1 MSRKFTGIGVCP
13 GVAFAPVYK
22 IEIKESAT
30 DLDVTWQEIS
40 AALEK
45 SAQYLEEKAQKI
57 DLQVAKEVLEAQSLM
72 ARDPDL
78 IEKIK
83 NTMGDSKKSARNVLN
98 STLEEFKNN
107 LLSLGDYFAERVA
120 DIDEIKKLTLNNIF
134 GIEQIDLKIN
144 SNSIVVADDLSPAD
158 TASMNLNYVK
168 GLVVAKGG
176 PTSHTA
182 IVARNLGIPA
192 IVGCKDIEDLKNG
205 VEVLINGRNGVVIEN
220 PDKNL
225 VTQEINKENEFKAKF
240 KSVSGP
246 GKLKDNTA
254 INLLANCGNIEDA
267 KKAIINEAEGIGL
280 FRTELLY
287 LNQAHAPNISEQ
299 VKVYSE
305 IFEIFQG
312 KKVIIRTLDAGS
324 DKPVPFLNSDKEE
337 NPALGVRGWRL
348 IRKFS
353 SVIKDQIKAIS
364 IAQESGKC
372 DVWVMAPMID
382 TADEALE
389 FSNLAKENGIKKIGV
404 MIETPAAAMV
414 SDQIFEIVDFASFGT
429 NDLTQYVMAADR
441 LDSRLS
447 DLTNSWHPA
456 VLRTI
461 EIVGKNAQGKPL
473 GVCGEA
479 AADPLL
485 AAVLIGL
492 GVNSL
497 SMASNSIAEVK
508 SFIANQDLGK
518 CQNVA
523 KEILK
528 TKNAI
533 EAKELAVKLFN

>member
-107 LLSLGDYFAERVA
+107 LLSFGDYFAERVA

-144 SNSIVVADDLSPAD
+144 SNSIVVANDLSPAD

-220 PDKNL
+220 PDQNL

-267 KKAIINEAEGIGL
+267 KKAIINDAEGIGL

-287 LNQAHAPNISEQ
+287 LNQVHAPSISEQ

-348 IRKFS
+348 IREFS

-414 SDQIFEIVDFASFGT
+414 SDQILKIVDFASFGT

-508 SFIANQDLGK
+508 SFIANQDLEK

>member
-205 VEVLINGRNGVVIEN
+205 VQVLINGRNGVVIEN

-287 LNQAHAPNISEQ
+287 LNQAHAPSISQQ

-348 IRKFS
+348 IREFS

-508 SFIANQDLGK
+508 SFIANQDLEK

>member
-205 VEVLINGRNGVVIEN
+205 VQVLINGRNGVVIEN

-287 LNQAHAPNISEQ
+287 LNQAHAPSISQQ

-348 IRKFS
+348 IREFS

-508 SFIANQDLGK
+508 SFIANQDLEK

-533 EAKELAVKLFN
+533 EAKKLAVKLFN

>member
-144 SNSIVVADDLSPAD
+144 SNSIVVANDLSPAD

-267 KKAIINEAEGIGL
+267 KKAIINDAEGIGL

-287 LNQAHAPNISEQ
+287 LNQAHAPSISEQ

-348 IRKFS
+348 IREFS

-508 SFIANQDLGK
+508 SFIANQDLEK

>member
-205 VEVLINGRNGVVIEN
+205 VQVLINGRNGVVIEN

-287 LNQAHAPNISEQ
+287 LNQAHAPSISQQ

-348 IRKFS
+348 IREFS

-508 SFIANQDLGK
+508 SIIANQDLEK

>member
-30 DLDVTWQEIS
+30 DLEVTWQEIS
-40 AALEK
+40 DALEK

-287 LNQAHAPNISEQ
+287 LNQAHAPNINEQ

-305 IFEIFQG
+305 LFEIFQG

-348 IRKFS
+348 IREFS

-508 SFIANQDLGK
+508 SFIANQDLEK

>member
-205 VEVLINGRNGVVIEN
+205 VQVLINGRNGVVIEN

-348 IRKFS
+348 IREFS

-389 FSNLAKENGIKKIGV
+389 FSNLAKENGINKIGV

-508 SFIANQDLGK
+508 SFIANQDLEK

>member
-144 SNSIVVADDLSPAD
+144 SNSIVVANDLSPAD

-205 VEVLINGRNGVVIEN
+205 VQVLINGRNGVVIEN

-287 LNQAHAPNISEQ
+287 LNQVHAPSISEQ
-299 VKVYSE
+299 VKVYAE
-305 IFEIFQG
+305 IFELFQG

-348 IRKFS
+348 IREFS

>member
-30 DLDVTWQEIS
+30 DLEVTWQEIS

-348 IRKFS
+348 IREFS

-508 SFIANQDLGK
+508 SFIANQDLEK

>member
-205 VEVLINGRNGVVIEN
+205 VQVLINGRNGVVIEN

-348 IRKFS
+348 IREFS

>member
-107 LLSLGDYFAERVA
+107 LLSMGDYFAERVA
-120 DIDEIKKLTLNNIF
+120 DIDEIKKLTLNNIY

-205 VEVLINGRNGVVIEN
+205 VQVLINGRSGVVIEN

-287 LNQAHAPNISEQ
+287 LNQAHAPSISQQ

-348 IRKFS
+348 IREFS

-389 FSNLAKENGIKKIGV
+389 FSNMAKENGIKKIGV

-479 AADPLL
+479 AADPVL

-508 SFIANQDLGK
+508 SIIANQDLEK

>member
-267 KKAIINEAEGIGL
+267 KKAIINDAEGIGL

-287 LNQAHAPNISEQ
+287 LNQAHAPSISEQ

-348 IRKFS
+348 IREFS

-508 SFIANQDLGK
+508 SFIANQDLEK

>member
-1 MSRKFTGIGVCP
+1 MSRKFSGIGVCP
-13 GVAFAPVYK
+13 GVASAPAFK
-22 IEIKESAT
+22 IETKSH
-30 DLDVTWQEIS
+30 DLDLEVSWQDIEE
-40 AALEK
+40 ALNK
-45 SAQYLEEKAQKI
+45 SAKYLEDKAQKI
-57 DLQVAKEVLEAQSLM
+57 ELKVAKEVLEAQSLM

-78 IEKIK
+78 LEKIK
-83 NTMGDSKKSARNVLN
+83 ESMGASKKSARHILDE
-98 STLEEFKNN
+98 TLEDFKRN
-107 LLSLGDYFAERVA
+107 LLSLGDYFAERVS
-120 DIDEIKKLTLNNIF
+120 DIDEIKKLTLNNLF
-134 GIEQIDLKIN
+134 GIEEYDLQIT
-144 SNSIVVADDLSPAD
+144 SNSIVIADDLSPAD
-158 TASMNLNYVK
+158 TASMNLEFVK

-192 IVGCKDIEDLKNG
+192 IVGCANIDEIKNG
-205 VEVLINGRNGVVIEN
+205 EVVLINGRSGELIQN
-220 PDKNL
+220 PDENQINL
-225 VTQEINKENEFKAKF
+225 ELTKENDFKSKF

-246 GKLKDNTA
+246 GKLKDGTS
-254 INLLANCGNIEDA
+254 INLLANCGNAEDA
-267 KKAIINEAEGIGL
+267 KKAIYNDAEGIGL

-287 LNQAHAPNISEQ
+287 LNQLSAPSISEQ
-299 VKVYSE
+299 VKIYSQ
-305 IFEIFQG
+305 IFEIFEG

-324 DKPVPFLNSDKEE
+324 DKPVPFLNSEKEE

-348 IRKFS
+348 IREFPEI
-353 SVIKDQIKAIS
+353 IKDQIKAIS
-364 IAQESGKC
+364 LAQEAAKC

-389 FSNLAKENGIKKIGV
+389 FSNLARQYGIKKVGV
-404 MIETPAAAMV
+404 MIETPSAALV
-414 SDQIFEIVDFASFGT
+414 SDQILEIVDFASFGT

-456 VLRTI
+456 VLRI
-461 EIVGKNAQGKPL
+461 IQIVGRNAQNKPL

-485 AAVLIGL
+485 AAVLVGL

-508 SFIANQDLGK
+508 SFIATQDLAK
-518 CQNVA
+518 CQTVA
-523 KEILK
+523 QEVLK

-533 EAKELAVKLFN
+533 EAKNLAIKLFT

>member
-1 MSRKFTGIGVCP
+1 MSRKFAGIGVCP

-144 SNSIVVADDLSPAD
+144 SNSIVVANDLSPAD

-205 VEVLINGRNGVVIEN
+205 VQVLINGRNGVVIEN

-225 VTQEINKENEFKAKF
+225 VTQELNKENEFKAKF

-348 IRKFS
+348 IREFS

>member
-30 DLDVTWQEIS
+30 DLEVTWQEIS

-205 VEVLINGRNGVVIEN
+205 VQVLINGRNGVVIEN

-348 IRKFS
+348 IREFS

>member
-30 DLDVTWQEIS
+30 DLEVTWQEIS

-267 KKAIINEAEGIGL
+267 KKAIINDAEGIGL

-287 LNQAHAPNISEQ
+287 LNQAHAPSISEQ

-324 DKPVPFLNSDKEE
+324 DKPVPFLNSDNEE

-348 IRKFS
+348 IREFS
-353 SVIKDQIKAIS
+353 GVIKDQIKAIS

-508 SFIANQDLGK
+508 SFIANQDLEK

>member
-30 DLDVTWQEIS
+30 DLEVTWQEIS

-205 VEVLINGRNGVVIEN
+205 VQVLINGRNGVVIEN

-287 LNQAHAPNISEQ
+287 LNQVHAPSISEQ
-299 VKVYSE
+299 VKVYAE
-305 IFEIFQG
+305 IFELFQG

-348 IRKFS
+348 IREFS

>member
-144 SNSIVVADDLSPAD
+144 SNSIVVANDLSPAD

-267 KKAIINEAEGIGL
+267 KKAIINDAEGIGL

-287 LNQAHAPNISEQ
+287 LNQVHAPSISEQ
-299 VKVYSE
+299 VKVYAE
-305 IFEIFQG
+305 IFELFQG

-348 IRKFS
+348 IREFS

-508 SFIANQDLGK
+508 SFIANQDLEK

>member
-205 VEVLINGRNGVVIEN
+205 VQVLINGRNGVVIEN

-348 IRKFS
+348 IREFS

-508 SFIANQDLGK
+508 SFIANQDLEK

>member
-144 SNSIVVADDLSPAD
+144 SNSIVVANDLSPAD

-267 KKAIINEAEGIGL
+267 KKAIINDAEGIGL

-287 LNQAHAPNISEQ
+287 LNQVHAPSISEQ

-305 IFEIFQG
+305 IFELFQG

-348 IRKFS
+348 IREFS

-508 SFIANQDLGK
+508 SFIANQDLEK